1 MGKAL
6 NLIGAKER
14 ASASLRRDLMQRLRR
29 ADVILVLDRSG
40 LAGVIEAG
48 HFFGKKSRASAG

>member
-1 MGKAL
+1 MGKGF
-6 NLIGAKER
+6 NPIGAKER

-40 LAGVIEAG
+40 LAGVIEADR
-48 HFFGKKSRASAG
+48 FFGKKSHASAG